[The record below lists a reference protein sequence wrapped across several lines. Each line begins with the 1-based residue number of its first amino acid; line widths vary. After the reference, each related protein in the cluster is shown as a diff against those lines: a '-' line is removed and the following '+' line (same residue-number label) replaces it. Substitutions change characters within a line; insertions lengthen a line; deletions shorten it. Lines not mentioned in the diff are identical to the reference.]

1 MEKLIY
7 KYLSG
12 TATKEEKRKIAEWT
26 NESEKNMEIF
36 VRFKNLYVATMMPH
50 ERAAESEAD
59 LFIEHIKSLEK
70 CALKTESHSRE
81 TIGYKTADNK
91 TIGNNTIDGKSI
103 NEPKD
108 IKISETSNNSKR
120 FRIYFFALSTIA
132 AAAVITFVLTISSLR
147 ERSEKLNLELG
158 FILSQQLSYH
168 ENSTPYGVKG
178 RVILPDSSV
187 VWLNSGSS
195 IQYPSKFHGDMR
207 EITFEGE
214 GYFEIRENGD
224 FPMKI
229 LLSNGMSVYVKGTTF
244 NLSSYKE
251 DTSLSLLLLSGSV
264 SMLDK
269 NSLEFIDVRPNQ
281 KLFINKITN
290 KYSLSRPE
298 DIEPT
303 VGWKSGWL
311 VFDET
316 PMPEIL
322 KKLERWYGVN
332 IIIKDKSVHSKTLT
346 AKFREESL
354 SQVMELMHR
363 ISLVN
368 YTIKD
373 STVWIENYR
382 F

>member
-12 TATKEEKRKIAEWT
+12 TATKEEMRVVTEWT
-26 NESEKNMEIF
+26 NESEENMKIF

-50 ERAAESEAD
+50 ERASESEAD
-59 LFIEHIKSLEK
+59 IFIEYIKSLGSK
-70 CALKTESHSRE
+70 K
-81 TIGYKTADNK
+81 
-91 TIGNNTIDGKSI
+91 I

-120 FRIYFFALSTIA
+120 FKIYFFTLSSIA
-132 AAAVITFVLTISSLR
+132 AAAVIAFLLTISSLR

-178 RVILPDSSV
+178 KVTLPDSSV

-195 IQYPSKFHGDMR
+195 IRYPSKFHGSLR
-207 EITFEGE
+207 EVVFEGE
-214 GYFEIRENGD
+214 GFFEIKGNSD

-229 LLSNGMSVYVKGTTF
+229 SLSNGMSVYVKGTTF

-251 DTSLSLLLLSGSV
+251 DNSLSLLLLSGSV
-264 SMLDK
+264 SMLDN
-269 NSLEFIDVRPNQ
+269 NSTEFVTLKPDQ
-281 KLFINKITN
+281 KLLLNKRTN
-290 KYSLSRPE
+290 KLSLIRPE

-311 VFDET
+311 IFDET

-332 IIIKDKSVHSKTLT
+332 IIVREQSVLSKTLT

-354 SQVMELMHR
+354 SQVLELMHR

-368 YTIKD
+368 YTQKD
-373 STVWIENYR
+373 STVWLDDFR

>member
-12 TATKEEKRKIAEWT
+12 TATKEEKRVVTEWT
-26 NESEKNMEIF
+26 NESEENMKIF

-59 LFIEHIKSLEK
+59 IFIEHIKSLDSK
-70 CALKTESHSRE
+70 MTSKA
-81 TIGYKTADNK
+81 
-91 TIGNNTIDGKSI
+91 
-103 NEPKD
+103 KD
-108 IKISETSNNSKR
+108 IKISETSNNR
-120 FRIYFFALSTIA
+120 FKIYFFALSSVA
-132 AAAVITFVLTISSLR
+132 AAAVIALILTISSLR
-147 ERSEKLNLELG
+147 ERSERLDLELG
-158 FILSQQLSYH
+158 FILSQQISYH

-178 RVILPDSSV
+178 KVTLPDSSV

-195 IQYPSKFHGDMR
+195 IYYPSKFHGSLR
-207 EITFEGE
+207 EVVFEGE
-214 GYFEIRENGD
+214 GFFEIKGNSD

-229 LLSNGMSVYVKGTTF
+229 SLSNGMSVYVKGTTF

-251 DTSLSLLLLSGSV
+251 DNSLSLLLLSGSV
-264 SMLDK
+264 SMLDN
-269 NSLEFIDVRPNQ
+269 NSTEFVTLKPDQ
-281 KLFINKITN
+281 KLLLDKSTN
-290 KYSLSRPE
+290 KLSLIRPE

-303 VGWKSGWL
+303 VGWKNGWL
-311 VFDET
+311 IFDET
-316 PMPEIL
+316 PMPEII

-332 IIIKDKSVHSKTLT
+332 IIVREQSVLSKTLT

-368 YTIKD
+368 YTQKD
-373 STVWIENYR
+373 STVWLDDFR